1 METLQRRAF
10 IKGAGIG
17 ALAFT
22 VGGARIF
29 LTPREAYAQGV
40 PLHTLSAE
48 EATALAALGETLLPG
63 AREAG
68 IVQFVDQ
75 QISAPAHEAL
85 LEARILNVRPPYANF
100 YHATLAAID
109 RVSQAQGKPFAE
121 LSASD
126 QHDFVDRMRQNK
138 LDGWQGPPPP
148 FVYTLLRADAIDVVY
163 GTVSGYEALGIP
175 YMAHIA
181 PTARW

>member
-29 LTPREAYAQGV
+29 LTPREAHAQGV
-40 PLHTLSAE
+40 PLRTLSAD
-48 EATALAALGETLLPG
+48 EAKALAALGETLVPG

-68 IVQFVDQ
+68 IVQFIDQ
-75 QISAPAHEAL
+75 QISGPAHEAL
-85 LEARILNVRPPYANF
+85 LEARILNVRLPYANF
-100 YHATLAAID
+100 YHAVLGAVD

-121 LSASD
+121 LPASD

-148 FVYTLLRADAIDVVY
+148 FVYVLLRADAIDVVY
-163 GTVSGYEALGIP
+163 GTMAGYEALGIP

>member
-10 IKGAGIG
+10 IKGAGLG

-29 LTPREAYAQGV
+29 LTPCEAYAQGV
-40 PLHTLSAE
+40 PLHTLSAD
-48 EATALAALGETLLPG
+48 EAKTLAGLGETLVPG

-68 IVQFVDQ
+68 IVQFIDQ
-75 QISAPAHEAL
+75 QISGPAHEAL

-100 YHATLAAID
+100 YHAVLGAVD

-121 LSASD
+121 LPASD

-148 FVYTLLRADAIDVVY
+148 FVYILLRADAIDVVY
-163 GTVSGYEALGIP
+163 GTMAGYEALGIP